1 MRARLAQVLGGL
13 RLRMA
18 VLLLAG
24 QLIVACG
31 FYGLFDVLTRDWA
44 HHEFMSNGRS
54 TVDQM
59 TRDTVT
65 PLILGDQ
72 TGLHEVMDRLSDHR
86 DVVGIAIL
94 TPQGQPVAARVNDP
108 RLWTARPPGPV
119 PLQRREPEVT
129 RHLVAGVEVLS
140 FLAAVVRQGAEI
152 GPLFD
157 DTREGLGLA
166 GDRPTKAPPT
176 ELLGWV
182 RLEYST
188 ARVERD
194 LATARQLS
202 LALLVL
208 ALVLGLLA
216 SLALLRVVV
225 RPLREAR
232 DLAREIAGGNLD
244 RRLPVRSTDELG
256 ALATSM
262 NTMAGALAR
271 SMARERAE
279 ASALRETAEAVVAI
293 AQGAR
298 AAHDP
303 GSVFRIVAARLRGV
317 TRCDAVA
324 LAVPETPTQ
333 TLRFGFFDPEPPWG
347 GLVHGAEL
355 PPTLSAALA
364 GPDPPSLRLETA
376 LHENAL
382 TSVLAEH
389 GVGVALLVPLTLEG
403 GPPAALVLA
412 ARDSSAFTP
421 SEVRVVMGLGSHLA
435 AALHAAQLRDRLET
449 AVEELDRTQEQ
460 LMRSERLR
468 VAGELA
474 SGIAHEFNNV
484 LGAILGRVQ
493 VLRRQGD
500 RGALR
505 PGELNEALGILE
517 LAARDGA
524 ETVRRLRQF
533 GKSAAPEIAEPVD
546 LDSALRDAVEFTRPR
561 WKDEAES
568 RGASIEMIVT
578 SSPGA
583 WVRGQASQLR
593 EVFTNLIMNAVDALP
608 EGGTIRLHTS
618 SEGGTVRASIEDD
631 GVGITDE
638 AQKRVLEPFFTTKA
652 QGTGLGLSMVYGI
665 VQRHGG
671 ELALHSQPGLGTRIE
686 LRFPHGQPAEAA
698 ALPPPAPEAAA
709 TGLSVLVVDDEDPVR
724 ELLMDILKMLGHQVV
739 GCDRAEAALRDY
751 EPGRFQLV
759 LTDLGMP
766 GMNGWQLSQK
776 LREQDAAVT
785 IVFVTGWGEELD
797 AEQVR
802 RAGADRVIGKPFGI
816 DDLEGAVRLA
826 AERAQ
831 SRAA

>member
-1 MRARLAQVLGGL
+1 
-13 RLRMA
+13 
-18 VLLLAG
+18 
-24 QLIVACG
+24 
-31 FYGLFDVLTRDWA
+31 
-44 HHEFMSNGRS
+44 
-54 TVDQM
+54 
-59 TRDTVT
+59 
-65 PLILGDQ
+65 
-72 TGLHEVMDRLSDHR
+72 
-86 DVVGIAIL
+86 
-94 TPQGQPVAARVNDP
+94 
-108 RLWTARPPGPV
+108 
-119 PLQRREPEVT
+119 
-129 RHLVAGVEVLS
+129 
-140 FLAAVVRQGAEI
+140 
-152 GPLFD
+152 
-157 DTREGLGLA
+157 
-166 GDRPTKAPPT
+166 
-176 ELLGWV
+176 
-182 RLEYST
+182 
-188 ARVERD
+188 
-194 LATARQLS
+194 
-202 LALLVL
+202 
-208 ALVLGLLA
+208 
-216 SLALLRVVV
+216 
-225 RPLREAR
+225 
-232 DLAREIAGGNLD
+232 
-244 RRLPVRSTDELG
+244 
-256 ALATSM
+256 
-262 NTMAGALAR
+262 
-271 SMARERAE
+271 
-279 ASALRETAEAVVAI
+279 
-293 AQGAR
+293 
-298 AAHDP
+298 
-303 GSVFRIVAARLRGV
+303 
-317 TRCDAVA
+317 
-324 LAVPETPTQ
+324 
-333 TLRFGFFDPEPPWG
+333 
-347 GLVHGAEL
+347 
-355 PPTLSAALA
+355 
-364 GPDPPSLRLETA
+364 
-376 LHENAL
+376 
-382 TSVLAEH
+382 
-389 GVGVALLVPLTLEG
+389 
-403 GPPAALVLA
+403 
-412 ARDSSAFTP
+412 
-421 SEVRVVMGLGSHLA
+421 
-435 AALHAAQLRDRLET
+435 
-449 AVEELDRTQEQ
+449 
-460 LMRSERLR
+460 
-468 VAGELA
+468 
-474 SGIAHEFNNV
+474 
-484 LGAILGRVQ
+484 
-493 VLRRQGD
+493 
-500 RGALR
+500 
-505 PGELNEALGILE
+505 
-517 LAARDGA
+517 
-524 ETVRRLRQF
+524 
-533 GKSAAPEIAEPVD
+533 VD

-561 WKDEAES
+561 WKDEAEG